1 MNQNT
6 PNIMM
11 QLVDIDMIHI
21 DPAYQRDLDEKRV
34 KKVAAKFKQGAA
46 KAVSLSRRQ
55 NGSLWCYDGQHTI
68 EIYRAA
74 GFTHVP
80 AVIVNGDLQKE
91 ADWFEELNQSVK
103 RVSARDRQRAGVI
116 AEKPSALAV
125 QDLLDKFG
133 VQISKGG
140 LRSGMTNSVGAISR
154 YLSIDEPRINQAMQ
168 AIDSMWSDE
177 AEAWSGVVI
186 RGVFEACGKVGFKEL
201 LKACKAKRV
210 TPRRILDWCAAR
222 QTAAG
227 ASGGGACYACEAIM
241 TMTGLTA

>member
-1 MNQNT
+1 MKPQVV
-6 PNIMM
+6 MA
-11 QLVDIDMIHI
+11 LVEIDCIHI
-21 DPAYQRDLDEKRV
+21 DPAYQRDLDEKRSN
-34 KKVAAKFKQGAA
+34 KVAAKFKQGAA

-80 AVIVNGDLQKE
+80 AVIVNGDMQKE

-103 RVSARDRQRAGVI
+103 RVSARDRQRAGVV
-116 AEKPSALAV
+116 AEKATAMAV

-133 VQISKGG
+133 IQISKGG
-140 LRSGMTNSVGAISR
+140 LRAGMTNSVGAIGR
-154 YLSIDEPRINQAMQ
+154 YVSSDPARINQAMQ
-168 AIDSMWSDE
+168 AIDALWSSE
-177 AEAWSGVVI
+177 AEAWSGVVL
-186 RGVFEACGKVGFKEL
+186 RGMFEALGKVAVKEL
-201 LKACKAKRV
+201 IRACRSKRV

-227 ASGGGACYACEAIM
+227 ASGGGSAYACEAV
-241 TMTGLTA
+241 LTLSGVSA